1 MIPLPDFSSLSLTMF
16 AIQVSVKY
24 LMFVTHL
31 IPVHFSLRLKMFS
44 YWTFFLWILHN
55 SVIKITV
62 AFSRK
67 TLQYAPN
74 ALAEYSLPHS
84 WKSLLVHHP
93 PLFMT
98 WMRPLPRISFSTSLA
113 DEGSLSLSG
122 DLALNAGMEGAC
134 AVRRMWWWC
143 CCCCSVTYVVPSS
156 PQPRGP

>member
-1 MIPLPDFSSLSLTMF
+1 MIPLPDFGSLSLTMF

-67 TLQYAPN
+67 TLQYPPN
-74 ALAEYSLPHS
+74 ALTEYSLPHS

-98 WMRPLPRISFSTSLA
+98 WMRPLQRTSFSTSLA
-113 DEGSLSLSG
+113 YEGSLSLSR
-122 DLALNAGMEGAC
+122 DLALNAGVEGAC
-134 AVRRMWWWC
+134 TMQRMRWWWQW
-143 CCCCSVTYVVPSS
+143 CSLTYVVSNSS
-156 PQPRGP
+156 RPHGP